1 MPSLLALEDRSGLH
15 LGADTLEQAI
25 QHTAIDGLDVLPC
38 GPSPLTPSEML
49 NSPAFAEYLEE
60 LAGKYDLVLLDS
72 PPVTAVADARIL
84 AACADVSMLVIR
96 LETSTRKQAEAARDG
111 LRSVGARL
119 IGVAVNGVARNS
131 GFGSATGYYPHLDAA
146 TPTFSRSVSRPVR
159 SETKPTSDTSI

>member
-1 MPSLLALEDRSGLH
+1 
-15 LGADTLEQAI
+15 
-25 QHTAIDGLDVLPC
+25 
-38 GPSPLTPSEML
+38 ML
-49 NSPAFAEYLEE
+49 NSPAFTEHLEE

-96 LETSTRKQAEAARDG
+96 LESSTRKLVEAARDG

-131 GFGSATGYYPHLDAA
+131 GFGSAKAYYPHVDA
-146 TPTFSRSVSRPVR
+146 TPPSFSRSVSRPSR
-159 SETKPTSDTSI
+159 AEAKPTSDSNA